1 MNELKTYNACLAKAV
16 VLSIFLVGCVMGDG
30 EEHEMMEGMESYD
43 RISHECFMKDNS
55 FESMFVHGET
65 EESHT
70 GKSDDGQ
77 SDSETKKSG
86 VEVAP
91 PDGLDAVDC
100 QKRQEFE
107 MDGRRM
113 GECSPDERGQ
123 GHGSPQ
129 PLDPTEPEDDDSDS
143 DGENDS

>member
-1 MNELKTYNACLAKAV
+1 MLLRETEILRGRVDRYPADLKLKFR
-16 VLSIFLVGCVMGDG
+16 LG
-30 EEHEMMEGMESYD
+30 
-43 RISHECFMKDNS
+43 ECFMKDNS
-55 FESMFVHGET
+55 FESMFIHGET

-91 PDGLDAVDC
+91 PDGLDAIDC

-129 PLDPTEPEDDDSDS
+129 PLDPTEPEDDDSES
-143 DGENDS
+143 DGENNS